1 LFADDI
7 RVLGFEKAQDI
18 YFDYIQLIIMGIFFL
33 EIFFSSL
40 SMEGYVLS
48 FFFWLD
54 VLSSVS
60 ILMDVGL
67 FTNTVF
73 GID

>member
-1 LFADDI
+1 MFADDI

-18 YFDYIQLIIMGIFFL
+18 YFDYIQLTIMGIFFL

-67 FTNTVF
+67 FTNAVF